1 MIQSVLY
8 SDIQR
13 VHGNGVLVTIK
24 NLTNIAVPN
33 LIAPDLVLV
42 YPMSSMAGYF
52 AYLSYQFGSD
62 KGAIKAGD
70 VYSDAFHLGDV
81 DPNYTAEK
89 VVETFKI
96 TTAGNNADIK
106 VAWSPIF
113 YDGEVDYD
121 YITAGKD
128 VRTGKL
134 NPVVVSVNGVAVGA
148 DAYTVT
154 VTGDAHDTLHIVK
167 GTGAAFQQNDEV
179 KVKYCYDNTIIPQ
192 NNLPTL
198 KAEMKSIPL
207 LAKARRIV
215 VHYSQ
220 MAQFQSKT
228 DYGFDLGEQISK
240 QAVGEVMYE
249 IDSEVINLL
258 METAAEDANLVWSKT
273 LPVNC
278 QAA

>member
-8 SDIQR
+8 SNIQR

-96 TTAGNNADIK
+96 TTAGNSADIK

-134 NPVVVSVNGVAVGA
+134 NPVVVSVNGVAVDAG
-148 DAYTVT
+148 AYTVT
-154 VTGDAHDTLHIVK
+154 VTGDANDTLHIVK

-215 VHYSQ
+215 V
-220 MAQFQSKT
+220 KRC
-228 DYGFDLGEQISK
+228 
-240 QAVGEVMYE
+240 
-249 IDSEVINLL
+249 
-258 METAAEDANLVWSKT
+258 AA
-273 LPVNC
+273 
-278 QAA
+278 